1 MCPACMATA
10 VLMAGGLM
18 TTGGLAALLVKLSRS
33 KQTEMTIIS
42 NNSTQRRTED
52 GDSDDDCEGSSE
64 GCAAS

>member
-18 TTGGLAALLVKLSRS
+18 SSGGLAALLIKLSRS
-33 KQTEMTIIS
+33 KQSERTISS
-42 NNSTQRRTED
+42 NNPTQRRNEN
-52 GDSDDDCEGSSE
+52 GDCNDDCEDGSE